1 MLLTLR
7 IAILLLLVYPAL
19 SASSSSRE
27 EWLPITPEELKMTS
41 EPKAPGA
48 PAIYLYR
55 QVDRD
60 DIENRE
66 FIYARIKILTEE
78 GRKYANIELPFLKG
92 AWDIKDIQARTI
104 HPDGTILDFS
114 SSIFEKTIVKAKGLK
129 YLAKTF
135 TLSEVQTGSIIEYRY
150 TRTTRSLYDSRWI
163 LSEELFTKRAKFSL
177 RPNRHYTLQWHWP
190 RGLPEGT
197 SPPVQE
203 QTTVRLETQN
213 VPAFQIEDFMPPPE
227 EMKYRVEF
235 MYTRI
240 AETNADQFWRLE
252 ASELYPPIQDFIDKP
267 KALQH
272 ALDSIISQ
280 SDSPEQK
287 LHKIYDRCQKIRNL
301 SYETEKTQKEISREK
316 LKPIRSAEDVWNYSY
331 GNSSDI
337 TWLFLALTRATGFD
351 ASPVVI
357 STRDKHFFNP
367 KFMNPFDLNARVVL
381 VKLKDKE
388 FYLDPSVPFAP
399 FGLLPWNETAVAG
412 LRLDTAFGLWVTT
425 PLPEA
430 SESGMDRKA
439 TLQLNA
445 SGDLEGKVSITFKG
459 LSALWRRI
467 DQHSADDA
475 QRKKFLEDE
484 LKTYIP
490 AAGEVEL
497 TNAPDWNS
505 ASPNL
510 IVEYTLKVPGW
521 ASMAGRRML
530 LPVGLFG
537 GSEKHLFE
545 SSHRIHPIYIDFPY
559 SDSDEVIIAPPAGTV
574 VAELPKAQRDDE
586 KRCLYDLTSEKK
598 DGDLRLKR
606 TLMVDL
612 PVLKPEYYPAVRKF
626 FETVRSGDDQ
636 QVVLSFADPKS

>member
-66 FIYARIKILTEE
+66 FIYARIKIFTEE

-227 EMKYRVEF
+227 EINTGWNSCIHVSLKLMQTSSGVSRLPSYILPFKISLINRRRCS
-235 MYTRI
+235 MRWTRLFPNPT
-240 AETNADQFWRLE
+240 A
-252 ASELYPPIQDFIDKP
+252 
-267 KALQH
+267 
-272 ALDSIISQ
+272 
-280 SDSPEQK
+280 
-287 LHKIYDRCQKIRNL
+287 RN
-301 SYETEKTQKEISREK
+301 R
-316 LKPIRSAEDVWNYSY
+316 N
-331 GNSSDI
+331 
-337 TWLFLALTRATGFD
+337 
-351 ASPVVI
+351 
-357 STRDKHFFNP
+357 STRYTIA
-367 KFMNPFDLNARVVL
+367 ARR
-381 VKLKDKE
+381 
-388 FYLDPSVPFAP
+388 FAISV
-399 FGLLPWNETAVAG
+399 
-412 LRLDTAFGLWVTT
+412 
-425 PLPEA
+425 
-430 SESGMDRKA
+430 M
-439 TLQLNA
+439 
-445 SGDLEGKVSITFKG
+445 
-459 LSALWRRI
+459 
-467 DQHSADDA
+467 
-475 QRKKFLEDE
+475 
-484 LKTYIP
+484 
-490 AAGEVEL
+490 
-497 TNAPDWNS
+497 
-505 ASPNL
+505 
-510 IVEYTLKVPGW
+510 
-521 ASMAGRRML
+521 
-530 LPVGLFG
+530 
-537 GSEKHLFE
+537 
-545 SSHRIHPIYIDFPY
+545 
-559 SDSDEVIIAPPAGTV
+559 
-574 VAELPKAQRDDE
+574 
-586 KRCLYDLTSEKK
+586 
-598 DGDLRLKR
+598 RLKR
-606 TLMVDL
+606 RR
-612 PVLKPEYYPAVRKF
+612 RK
-626 FETVRSGDDQ
+626 S
-636 QVVLSFADPKS
+636 AAKN